1 MPKKWVFRTNL
12 LRSIGVNKKIFTF
25 AFYFCIKIKM
35 KIITTQSAVIEEIN
49 SIKKENKTI
58 GFVPTMGAL
67 HRGHLSLI
75 KKAAAENDVCVVSI
89 FVNPTQF
96 NNSDDLKNYPRT
108 LEKDCQMIENED
120 CTLVF
125 APSNEDIYTK
135 NETEKT
141 FEFDFQGLDK
151 VMEGLFRQN
160 HFNGVVQIV
169 SKLFELIKPNRAYF
183 GEKDFQQLAIIRLMT
198 RELSFPVEIVGCPII
213 REKSGLAMS
222 SRNEL
227 LTENERVI
235 AAHIYAVLKESTIF
249 AFETSVSELKS
260 AVIAAI
266 NQKPEL
272 EVEYFE
278 IVDGK
283 TLKSIENWEETDYV
297 IGCVATYCGKI
308 RLIDNICYKK

>member
-1 MPKKWVFRTNL
+1 
-12 LRSIGVNKKIFTF
+12 
-25 AFYFCIKIKM
+25 M
-35 KIITTQSAVIEEIN
+35 KVISTQDAVIEEIN
-49 SIKKENKTI
+49 SIKSKNKTI

-67 HRGHLSLI
+67 HQGHLSLI
-75 KKAAAENDVCVVSI
+75 KKAATENDICIVSI

-108 LEKDCQMIENED
+108 LEKDCQMVENEG

-125 APSNEDIYTK
+125 APSNEEIYTK
-135 NETEKT
+135 NETENT

-151 VMEGLFRQN
+151 VMEGVFRPN

-169 SKLFELIKPNRAYF
+169 SKLFEIIKPDKAYF

-198 RELSFPVEIVGCPII
+198 KELAFPVEIVGCPII

-227 LTENERVI
+227 LTDNERVT
-235 AAHIYAVLKESTIF
+235 AAHIYAVLKESTLF
-249 AFETSVSELKS
+249 ALETSVAELKK

-266 NQKPEL
+266 NKKPEL

-278 IVDGK
+278 IIDGN
-283 TLKSIENWEETDYV
+283 TLQSIENWHETDYAV
-297 IGCVATYCGKI
+297 GCVTVYCGKI

>member
-1 MPKKWVFRTNL
+1 
-12 LRSIGVNKKIFTF
+12 
-25 AFYFCIKIKM
+25 M
-35 KIITTQSAVIEEIN
+35 KIITTQNAIIEEIN
-49 SIKKENKTI
+49 SIKRKNKTI

-67 HRGHLSLI
+67 HKGHLALI
-75 KKAAAENDVCVVSI
+75 KKAAMENDVCVVSI

-108 LEKDCQMIENED
+108 LEKDCQIVENEG
-120 CTLVF
+120 CKLVF
-125 APSNEDIYTK
+125 APSVEEIYTK
-135 NETEKT
+135 NETEKP

-151 VMEGLFRQN
+151 VMEGIFRPN

-169 SKLFELIKPNRAYF
+169 SKLFELVKPDRAYF

-198 RELSFPVEIVGCPII
+198 KELAFPVEIVGCPIV

-235 AAHIYAVLKESTIF
+235 AAHIYAVLKESTLF
-249 AFETSVSELKS
+249 ALETSVAELKNS
-260 AVIAAI
+260 VTSAI

-272 EVEYFE
+272 KVEYFE
-278 IVDGK
+278 IVDGD
-283 TLKSIENWEETDYV
+283 TLQTIKNWEDTDYAV
-297 IGCVATYCGKI
+297 GCITVYCGKV
-308 RLIDNICYKK
+308 RLIDNICYKTKK

>member
-1 MPKKWVFRTNL
+1 
-12 LRSIGVNKKIFTF
+12 
-25 AFYFCIKIKM
+25 M
-35 KIITTQSAVIEEIN
+35 KFVTTQNAVIEEIN
-49 SIKKENKTI
+49 SIKKQNKTI

-67 HRGHLSLI
+67 HQGHLSLI
-75 KKAAAENDVCVVSI
+75 KKAVLENDVCAVSI

-108 LEKDCQMIENED
+108 LEKDCQMIEKEG
-120 CTLVF
+120 CKLVF
-125 APSNEDIYTK
+125 APSNEEIYTK

-151 VMEGLFRQN
+151 VMEGLFRPN

-169 SKLFELIKPNRAYF
+169 SKLFELIKPDRAYF

-198 RELSFPVEIVGCPII
+198 KELAFPVEIIGCPII

-235 AAHIYAVLKESTIF
+235 AAHIYAVLKESTLF
-249 AFETSVSELKS
+249 ALETSVSELKN

-266 NQKPEL
+266 NQKSEL
-272 EVEYFE
+272 KVEYFE
-278 IVDGK
+278 IVDGN
-283 TLKSIENWEETDYV
+283 TLQPIENWEKTDCV
-297 IGCVATYCGKI
+297 IGCITVHCGKV
-308 RLIDNICYKK
+308 RLIDNIKYKV